1 MLLAWIGHVCLIRPV
16 RHQRGRNLLN
26 TRLRNTLLFVSK
38 TLVTVACL
46 WWLSRHVDF
55 AAIKQSLTGFSVS
68 VILVGVLLHV
78 GSYVAG
84 AVRWWYL
91 FSYLAGPVRFGQ
103 VFPSYYLGVFFNNF
117 LPSAYGGDLARSAR
131 LYVSGMSGNA
141 LVGSAVM
148 DRLLGLAAVIVI
160 GGLAL
165 MFTDA
170 GPFSTLARTVFAGG
184 AVGLL
189 VGVALMV
196 LPGWGR
202 ALDSRYGRRWPRLSS
217 LLSGF
222 LSYRES
228 PGLLLKAFLL
238 SAFNQIL
245 VVVVFLLLAREAQL
259 NVSALQLVTLL
270 MLVFLVASLPV
281 SLGGLGPREG
291 ALLALLMPFGVEASA
306 VLAVSIAYLV
316 VLWASALPG
325 LSMMFVRVNQPA
337 GEASEPTP

>member
-1 MLLAWIGHVCLIRPV
+1 VLNFVIRHSKV
-16 RHQRGRNLLN
+16 RNYLN
-26 TRLRNTLLFVSK
+26 TGLRNIVLLVAK
-38 TLVTVACL
+38 LLVTAACL
-46 WWLSRHVDF
+46 WWLSRYVDL
-55 AAIKQSLTGFSVS
+55 AAIKQSLSGFSVS
-68 VILVGVLLHV
+68 VILVCVLLHV
-78 GSYVAG
+78 GSYIAG

-103 VFPSYYLGVFFNNF
+103 VLPTYYLGVFFNNF

-160 GGLAL
+160 GGVAL
-165 MFTDA
+165 MFTDV
-170 GPFSTLARTVFAGG
+170 GPFNPLARTVFAGG
-184 AVGLL
+184 AGVLMVSVLL
-189 VGVALMV
+189 FV

-202 ALDSRYGRRWPRLSS
+202 AMDSRFGRRWPRLSA
-217 LLSGF
+217 LMTGF
-222 LSYRES
+222 LSYRKALR
-228 PGLLLKAFLL
+228 LLLKAFLL
-238 SAFNQIL
+238 SALNQML

-259 NVSALQLVTLL
+259 GVSDLLLVTLL

-316 VLWASALPG
+316 VLWVSALPG
-325 LSMMFVRVNQPA
+325 LFMLFIRVNQPA
-337 GEASEPTP
+337 GGRNETTP